1 MAIPNDLELEVV
13 KRMYHEAEEAGW
25 AYLPDTERTTIYHRW
40 ADDPQIGER
49 LSLFIKT
56 SAARRLWFKDGPMKE
71 FSRALNGSGKYAS
84 LVAVPA
90 ADVGTLTTRA
100 LGPGW
105 EPDESTRQVKPLR
118 VLVRKD
124 EEAEWFAWG
133 GAHALR
139 HLVYAALRAE
149 ANGDPTPWTLC
160 VVTSFVKPLPVEEKA
175 EHLRI
180 GQRSGLKITHVSGE

>member
-1 MAIPNDLELEVV
+1 MTIPYDLEMEVV
-13 KRMYHEAEEAGW
+13 GRIYKEAEEAGW
-25 AYLPDTERTTIYHRW
+25 HHLPGTERTPIYHRW
-40 ADDPQIGER
+40 ADDPNIGER

-71 FSRALNGSGKYAS
+71 YQRALSGAGKYAS

-90 ADVGTLTTRA
+90 TDVGTLVLRA

-105 EPDESTRQVKPLR
+105 EPDLDTQRVKPMR
-118 VLVRKD
+118 VLVRNG
-124 EEAEWFAWG
+124 EESTWFTWG

-139 HLVYAALRAE
+139 HLVYAALRAQ
-149 ANGDPTPWTLC
+149 ANGDATPWALC
-160 VVTSFVKPLPVEEKA
+160 VVTSFVKPLPPEERE

-180 GQRSGLKITHVSGE
+180 GRRCNLTIKHVSGE